1 MRQKLLD
8 SGEIK
13 ERVITLDELKR
24 QKIRVF
30 NSVRGICDAVL
41 KTNKLEHR

>member
-13 ERVITLDELKR
+13 ERVITLDELKKTK
-24 QKIRVF
+24 KIRVF

-41 KTNKLEHR
+41 KTSKLER